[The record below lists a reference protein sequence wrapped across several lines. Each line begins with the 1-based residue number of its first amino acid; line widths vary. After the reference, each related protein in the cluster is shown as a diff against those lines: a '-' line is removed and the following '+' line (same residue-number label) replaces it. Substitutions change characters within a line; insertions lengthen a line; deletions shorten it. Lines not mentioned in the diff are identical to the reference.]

1 MTKIPTAHL
10 ISFFDDIELFLFDMD
25 GTLVNTEPLHA
36 KAMDIVL
43 KKAGISLSISEEEAM
58 ERFKGMTDTLVL
70 KALCPE
76 IDESKREKMIED
88 KNQIL
93 KVIFKNLTEQ
103 ELHALTSPGIREFL
117 QSIKQQ
123 GKKLAVVSA
132 SENEVVYETLHAFR
146 LYHEFDFWFGRGSTE
161 RTKPHPDP
169 YIEAIKKANIAKERT
184 VIFEDSPT
192 GLTAA
197 RAAGTKIIEVA
208 PFGKENYLKD
218 FRSLLAKN

>member
-1 MTKIPTAHL
+1 MTKITKSKL
-10 ISFFDDIELFLFDMD
+10 IPFFDDIELFLFDMD

-70 KALCPE
+70 KTLCPD
-76 IDESKREKMIED
+76 IHESKRDEMIHD

-93 KVIFKNLTEQ
+93 KVIFKDLTEQ
-103 ELHALTSPGIREFL
+103 ELLSLTSPGIREFL
-117 QSIKQQ
+117 QNIRQQ

-132 SENEVVYETLHAFR
+132 SENEVVHETLHAFN

-169 YIEAIKKANIAKERT
+169 YIEAMKKANITKEKT

-192 GLTAA
+192 GLAAA
-197 RAAGTKIIEVA
+197 RGAGAKIIEVA

-218 FRSLLAKN
+218 FQELLIKS

>member
-1 MTKIPTAHL
+1 MTKITKSKL
-10 ISFFDDIELFLFDMD
+10 IPFFDDIELFLFDMD

-70 KALCPE
+70 KTLCPD
-76 IDESKREKMIED
+76 IDESKRDEMIHD

-93 KVIFKNLTEQ
+93 KIIFKNLTEQ
-103 ELHALTSPGIREFL
+103 ELFSLTSPGIRELL
-117 QSIKQQ
+117 QAIRRQ

-132 SENEVVYETLHAFR
+132 SENEVVHETLHAFN

-169 YIEAIKKANIAKERT
+169 YIEAMKKANITKEKT

-192 GLTAA
+192 GLAAA
-197 RAAGTKIIEVA
+197 RGAGAKIIEVA

-218 FRSLLAKN
+218 FQELLIRN